1 MENCK
6 TLCEKDLPG
15 IFSVPV
21 THEHLGCY
29 KDTRNRAMPVSLPR
43 GSNLLQDCK
52 QAAAFRGYTVFGI
65 QNGVECWS
73 GPNAPSTYSKYGSST
88 ACSNGLGGPWANDV
102 YQITI
107 GKL

>member
-6 TLCEKDLPG
+6 KLCEKDLPG

-29 KDTRNRAMPVSLPR
+29 KDTPNRAMPVSLPR

-65 QNGVECWS
+65 QNRVECWS
-73 GPNAPSTYSKYGSST
+73 GPNAPNTYNKYGSST
-88 ACSNGLGGPWANDV
+88 VCRNGLGGSWANDV

>member
-6 TLCEKDLPG
+6 KLCEKDLPG

-29 KDTRNRAMPVSLPR
+29 KDTSNRAMPVSLPR

-65 QNGVECWS
+65 QNRVECWS
-73 GPNAPSTYSKYGSST
+73 GPNAPNTYNKYGSST
-88 ACSNGLGGPWANDV
+88 VCRNGLGGSWANDV